1 MASFRFSPP
10 RALALAAALLALLG
24 LGFFVATSFAADE
37 EKGVLA
43 DVLSRALST
52 PATEV
57 SIGGIDGAL
66 SSDATIRDLKI
77 SDRDGVW
84 LSVNRIRIVWR
95 RLALLQRRLEIDKLD
110 IDQMNVARKPIPAE
124 ARSGRGAALLPE
136 LPLRVDIKQFSVAR
150 VDFGQPVLGVA
161 SSFSTGGN
169 ATLGPPA
176 EGLQLFLD
184 AQRLDRPAALNVR
197 LNLVPDS
204 QHLDLSVN
212 LDEPAGGI
220 LSHLANI
227 PDRPPIKLSI
237 IGSGAL
243 DAFNAKLAFDA
254 GQGVG
259 ARGDASSI
267 ARAPAAAWPRSC
279 RRGLRVA
286 AANGRPVLPERR
298 GSRQCLLRRRQR
310 HPIQGGTHCC
320 CGAPRCH
327 GRSFARRLPTS
338 NFGQKCAERREA
350 NGSRTRDPAPWL

>member
-1 MASFRFSPP
+1 M
-10 RALALAAALLALLG
+10 
-24 LGFFVATSFAADE
+24 
-37 EKGVLA
+37 A

-66 SSDATIRDLKI
+66 SSDATVRDLKI

-84 LSVNRIRIVWR
+84 LTIDRIRIVWR

-124 ARSGRGAALLPE
+124 APVPGEEQPLLPE
-136 LPLRVDIKQFSVAR
+136 LPLRVDIKQCSLAR

-184 AQRLDRPAALNVR
+184 GQRLDRPAALNVR

-204 QHLDLSVN
+204 QRLDLSVN

-227 PDRPPIKLSI
+227 PGRPPIKLSI
-237 IGSGAL
+237 IGGGAL

-254 GQGVG
+254 GQGIG
-259 ARGDASSI
+259 ATGDASLN
-267 ARAPAAAWPRSC
+267 REAPAAGLASIWPPRSQGCC
-279 RRGLRVA
+279 RKWPPRS
-286 AANGRPVLPERR
+286 LPERR
-298 GSRQCLLRRRQR
+298 GSPAMSSRDDSAILILRGRTR
-310 HPIQGGTHCC
+310 CC

-327 GRSFARRLPTS
+327 GRSFRRADCRHQ
-338 NFGQKCAERREA
+338 NFGQKCPERREPH
-350 NGSRTRDPAPWL
+350 GSQGCRDPAPCL